1 MIDSSSLR
9 LYIDSPDAAIWRPCL
24 AGGFFY
30 GVTTNPKLLYQ
41 AGIPNTVENLAGLAY
56 TAFDLGAQEIHL
68 QVWGGGA
75 STTRLSSRKSGSPPP
90 EPVEGGPAEEVEGRL
105 AESAESMLAIGRQLA
120 AIDPRVSVKVPI
132 TEAGL
137 LCARQLIEEGAKV
150 TLTAVHAAVQM
161 LPVIALG
168 AAYAAPYLGRMN
180 DAGLDGL
187 DEITAMQQ
195 MITHTGGS
203 TRLLVASIRQ
213 LSDLTALARNG
224 CDTFTLLP
232 GLVEELLNN
241 PQTLKAA
248 ADFEEKA
255 TANLA

>member
-1 MIDSSSLR
+1 MPDPSRLR
-9 LYIDSPDAAIWRPCL
+9 LYIDTTDTEIWRRCL
-24 AGGFFY
+24 AGGYFF
-30 GVTTNPKLLYQ
+30 GVTTNPKLLYL
-41 AGIPNTVENLAGLAY
+41 AGIPNTVENLAGLAE

-68 QVWGGGA
+68 QVWGRETA
-75 STTRLSSRKSGSPPP
+75 P
-90 EPVEGGPAEEVEGRL
+90 
-105 AESAESMLAIGRQLA
+105 MLAIGRRLA

-137 LCARQLIEEGAKV
+137 LCARHLIDEGAQV

-161 LPVIALG
+161 LPAIALG

-187 DEITAMQQ
+187 DEILAMQE
-195 MITHTGGS
+195 MIQRLGGG
-203 TRLLVASIRQ
+203 TRLLIASIRR
-213 LSDLTALARNG
+213 LSELSELARRG
-224 CDTFTLLP
+224 CDTFTLVP

-241 PQTLKAA
+241 SQTLAAA

-255 TANLA
+255 AAAADLRPNLQGDKPGRSPDRGAR